1 MRCVPRRKTKLLMTV
16 LKCQYVLQISFRY
29 LEGDHFR
36 HCVPSNVSSGL
47 SFLPVSFVYVNGTP
61 NVSNRTT
68 MVLPTGQPLNG
79 SKAYLELLSFF
90 TTINSSP
97 DEVQDLGYKM
107 LAALYPQ
114 VQCSFVEPI
123 NNMVFTYFTTY

>member
-1 MRCVPRRKTKLLMTV
+1 
-16 LKCQYVLQISFRY
+16 
-29 LEGDHFR
+29 
-36 HCVPSNVSSGL
+36 
-47 SFLPVSFVYVNGTP
+47 
-61 NVSNRTT
+61 

-97 DEVQDLGYKM
+97 DEVQGLGYKM

-114 VQCSFVEPI
+114 VQFSCVEPI
-123 NNMVFTYFTTY
+123 NNMIFTYFITEVILALQ

>member
-1 MRCVPRRKTKLLMTV
+1 
-16 LKCQYVLQISFRY
+16 
-29 LEGDHFR
+29 
-36 HCVPSNVSSGL
+36 
-47 SFLPVSFVYVNGTP
+47 
-61 NVSNRTT
+61 

-97 DEVQDLGYKM
+97 DEVQGLGYKM

-123 NNMVFTYFTTY
+123 NNMVFTYFITY